1 MRIAVDASFVDPGR
15 VGGAEHMVANLVA
28 GLAGACPAGDEL
40 TVYTDHPWAAPERV
54 DFRPLR
60 GGGARFGRIT
70 ATLAGRL
77 DRHDAVL
84 FSNYFTAPI
93 PRRGH
98 RPRFVTV
105 IHDLQYLHFPS
116 YFSRRKRAWLRASH
130 EATLRLAD
138 RTVAISEHA
147 RGDILARY
155 GRRWAGRVEAIHNPI
170 SWQRFAGP
178 PAGDGDGA
186 PVPAG
191 IVDGTYVL
199 AVAAHY
205 PHKNLATLVAAF
217 GELRRR
223 GAHPDVR
230 LVLAGQVGTGL
241 SGVAWT
247 TPLGQ
252 TIAAA
257 GVQDLVV
264 ETGYLDDAALG
275 ALYRRACIF
284 AFPSL
289 FEGFA
294 MPPVEALGFGLP
306 VLASRA
312 ASIPEVTMGLATY
325 LEDPSDPSAVADR
338 LAAMLDDPA
347 SFRPDPADVER
358 VRAAYDPVRIAYRYR
373 EALAT

>member
-1 MRIAVDASFVDPGR
+1 VRIAVDASFVDPGR

-28 GLAGACPAGDEL
+28 GLAEACPPDDEL
-40 TVYTDHPWAAPERV
+40 VVYTDRPWPAPERV
-54 DFRPLR
+54 GFRPLR

-77 DRHDAVL
+77 DRHDAVI
-84 FSNYFTAPI
+84 FSNYFTAPF
-93 PRRGH
+93 PRTRR
-98 RPRFVTV
+98 RPRFATV
-105 IHDLQYLHFPS
+105 IHDLQYLHYPG
-116 YFSRRKRAWLRASH
+116 YFSRRKRTWLRAAH

-138 RTVAISEHA
+138 RTIAISEHA

-170 SWQRFAGP
+170 SWDRFGDAGAAGAAL
-178 PAGDGDGA
+178 PADIGDA
-186 PVPAG
+186 PF
-191 IVDGTYVL
+191 VL
-199 AVAAHY
+199 AVAAQY

-230 LVLAGQVGTGL
+230 LVLAGQLGTGL

-247 TPLGQ
+247 APLGE
-252 TIAAA
+252 TIADA

-275 ALYRRACIF
+275 ALYRRACVF

-325 LEDPSDPSAVADR
+325 LDDPTDAAALADR
-338 LAAMLDDPA
+338 LSAMLDDPA
-347 SFRPDPADVER
+347 SFRPGPADVER
-358 VRAAYDPVRIAYRYR
+358 VREAYDPARIGRRYR
-373 EALAT
+373 EVLAR